1 MTNAIAPP
9 AALLPAMT
17 AAKPGKIDGAAKQFE
32 ALMIG
37 EMLRSARESSADD
50 NNENDSTK
58 QTMLDLADQ
67 QFAKVLADNGGLG
80 MAKMIVSGLNKDS
93 K

>member
-1 MTNAIAPP
+1 MTNAIASP
-9 AALLPAMT
+9 AALLPTMT
-17 AAKPGKIDGAAKQFE
+17 AAKPAKIEGAAKQFE

-50 NNENDSTK
+50 NDENDSTK
-58 QTMLDLADQ
+58 QTMLDVADQ

-80 MAKMIVSGLNKDS
+80 MAKMIVAGLNKDS